1 MDLFRYFIRFLYKIR
16 WYLIIL
22 PIISLIV
29 AWFLTRNM
37 EHIYDTNTT
46 IYTGMITGYNLEG
59 TTGSVGGNSQTNIT
73 NLMLI
78 VTTDNTIHEV
88 ALRLFGRC
96 MMYGNPNKD
105 NNYIS
110 AEHFRQLNATVPPEV
125 KALINRN
132 SEDQTYAN
140 LKAYEKPTQNNYIFG
155 LLNYHQYFGIDNIT
169 SRLKVLQLDQSDII
183 DIGYSANDA
192 GIAFNTLD
200 ILNKVFARQYQQL
213 RFGETNNVIRFFEKE
228 VARLYKVLS
237 NAEDDLIRYN
247 ISKKIINY
255 EEQTKALTGLEAQQQ
270 NFRNDQLM
278 NYTTSKALLDY
289 LERQLGNRAQV
300 IRSNRE
306 FTNQVRD
313 ISRIQSRISNLR
325 IMSSEGGGQNNESQE
340 ELAKAQRDL
349 QKATGR
355 VTQLTKD
362 IEASTF
368 STETGV
374 KANDMLERWLE
385 QLLLMEKT
393 KAEMTATDIMKENLE
408 RQYLFYAPIGA
419 TIERKVRHISF
430 IEGNYMEMLKALN
443 AARMRQ
449 RNLQMST
456 ATLRVLNPPMFPLN
470 AQPTNRIMILLGS
483 LLLTFML
490 TALWFLIIEM
500 LDRTLRDRMRS
511 ERITQIPVMGCFPK
525 ESNLRY
531 RRFNKTIA
539 DMAMKQLSK
548 SLLPHFKEGQQNVLN
563 FFKEGQQNVLN
574 LISTDSGNGKSYL
587 AQELENYW
595 ISIGLEVRRLTYD
608 EDFLAEDSKFIL
620 AKDIKDL
627 CPDIL
632 PNEIA
637 IVEYPNMDDNSISP
651 ALLNMGTINLMVT
664 RANRTWKDIDQK
676 ALKELQTMLDDDHK
690 DTLFMYLTEA
700 SRYAVEEFVG
710 QLPPYTRFNNFV
722 YRISQLGLTATENE
736 HSL

>member
-1 MDLFRYFIRFLYKIR
+1 MDLFRYFVRFLYKIR
-16 WYLIIL
+16 WYLVIL
-22 PIISLIV
+22 PMIALIV
-29 AWFLTRNM
+29 AWFMTRNM
-37 EHIYDTNTT
+37 DRIYDTNTT

-59 TTGSVGGNSQTNIT
+59 SGAVGGNSQTNIN

-78 VTTDNTIHEV
+78 ITTDNTIHEV
-88 ALRLFGRC
+88 SLRLFGRC

-110 AEHFRQLNATVPPEV
+110 AEHFRQLNATVPAEV
-125 KALINRN
+125 KALINHN
-132 SEDQTYAN
+132 SEAQTYAN
-140 LKAYEKPTQNNYIFG
+140 LKAYEKPSQDNFLFG
-155 LLNYHQYFGIDNIT
+155 LLNYHPYFGINNIT
-169 SRLKVLQLDQSDII
+169 SRLKVLQLNGSDII

-192 GIAFNTLD
+192 GIAYNTLD
-200 ILNKVFARQYQQL
+200 ILNEVFARQYQQI

-228 VARLYKVLS
+228 VGRLYKILT

-247 ISKKIINY
+247 ISKRIINY
-255 EEQTKALTGLEAQQQ
+255 GEQTKALTGLEAQQQ

-300 IRSNRE
+300 IRSNQE

-325 IMSSEGGGQNNESQE
+325 LMSSESGAQNNESQE

-349 QKATGR
+349 QKATSR

-362 IEASTF
+362 IEASTY

-374 KANDMLERWLE
+374 RANSMIDRWLE
-385 QLLLMEKT
+385 QILLLEKT
-393 KAEMTATDIMKENLE
+393 KAEMTATDIMKNNLD

-419 TIERKVRHISF
+419 TLDRKDRHIGF

-443 AARMRQ
+443 AARLRQ

-470 AQPTNRIMILLGS
+470 AQPTNRLMILLGAFF
-483 LLLTFML
+483 LTFAL
-490 TALWFLIIEM
+490 TTLWFLIIEL

-511 ERITQIPVMGCFPK
+511 ERITKVPVMGCFPK

-548 SLLPHFKEGQQNVLN
+548 ALLPH
-563 FFKEGQQNVLN
+563 FKEGQQNVLN

-595 ISIGLEVRRLTYD
+595 ISIGLQVRRLTYD

-632 PNEIA
+632 PDEIA
-637 IVEYPNMDDNSISP
+637 IIEYPNLDDNSISP
-651 ALLNMGTINLMVT
+651 ALLNIGTVNLMVT
-664 RANRTWKDIDQK
+664 RANRTWKDVDQK
-676 ALKELQTMLDDDHK
+676 ALKEVQAMLDEEHK

-710 QLPPYTRFNNFV
+710 QLPPYTKFNNFV
-722 YRISQLGLTATENE
+722 YRMSQLGLTAVENE
-736 HSL
+736 HAK

>member
-1 MDLFRYFIRFLYKIR
+1 MDLFRYFVRFLYKIR
-16 WYLIIL
+16 WYLVIL
-22 PIISLIV
+22 PMIALIV

-37 EHIYDTNTT
+37 ERIYDTNTT

-59 TTGSVGGNSQTNIT
+59 TGSVGGNSQTNIT

-78 VTTDNTIHEV
+78 ITTDNTIHEV

-125 KALINRN
+125 KALINHN
-132 SEDQTYAN
+132 SEAQTFAN
-140 LKAYEKPTQNNYIFG
+140 LKAYERPSQDNFLFG
-155 LLNYHQYFGIDNIT
+155 ILNYHPYFGINNIT
-169 SRLKVLQLDQSDII
+169 SRLKVLQLNNSDII

-200 ILNKVFARQYQQL
+200 ILNEVFARQYQQI

-228 VARLYKVLS
+228 VARLYKILT

-247 ISKKIINY
+247 ISKRIINY
-255 EEQTKALTGLEAQQQ
+255 GEQTKQLAGLEAQQQ

-278 NYTTSKALLDY
+278 HYTTSKALLDY

-325 IMSSEGGGQNNESQE
+325 LMSSEGGALNNESQE

-349 QKATGR
+349 QAATSR

-362 IEASTF
+362 IEASTY

-374 KANDMLERWLE
+374 KANDMLSKWLE
-385 QLLLMEKT
+385 QLLLLEKT
-393 KAEMTATDIMKENLE
+393 KAEMTATDIMKQSLDK
-408 RQYLFYAPIGA
+408 QYLFYAPIGA
-419 TIERKVRHISF
+419 TLDRKARHIGF

-443 AARMRQ
+443 AARLRQ

-470 AQPTNRIMILLGS
+470 AQPTNRLMILLGAFM
-483 LLLTFML
+483 LTFML
-490 TALWFLIIEM
+490 TALWFLIIEL

-511 ERITQIPVMGCFPK
+511 ERITKVPVIGCFPK

-548 SLLPHFKEGQQNVLN
+548 ALLPH
-563 FFKEGQQNVLN
+563 FKEGQQNVLN

-595 ISIGLEVRRLTYD
+595 ISIGLQVRRLTYD

-632 PNEIA
+632 PDEIA
-637 IVEYPNMDDNSISP
+637 IIEYPNLDDNSISP
-651 ALLNMGTINLMVT
+651 ALLNMGTVNLMVT

-676 ALKELQTMLDDDHK
+676 ALKEVQAM
-690 DTLFMYLTEA
+690 
-700 SRYAVEEFVG
+700 
-710 QLPPYTRFNNFV
+710 
-722 YRISQLGLTATENE
+722 
-736 HSL
+736 

>member
-1 MDLFRYFIRFLYKIR
+1 
-16 WYLIIL
+16 
-22 PIISLIV
+22 
-29 AWFLTRNM
+29 
-37 EHIYDTNTT
+37 
-46 IYTGMITGYNLEG
+46 
-59 TTGSVGGNSQTNIT
+59 
-73 NLMLI
+73 
-78 VTTDNTIHEV
+78 
-88 ALRLFGRC
+88 
-96 MMYGNPNKD
+96 
-105 NNYIS
+105 
-110 AEHFRQLNATVPPEV
+110 
-125 KALINRN
+125 
-132 SEDQTYAN
+132 
-140 LKAYEKPTQNNYIFG
+140 
-155 LLNYHQYFGIDNIT
+155 
-169 SRLKVLQLDQSDII
+169 
-183 DIGYSANDA
+183 
-192 GIAFNTLD
+192 
-200 ILNKVFARQYQQL
+200 
-213 RFGETNNVIRFFEKE
+213 
-228 VARLYKVLS
+228 LS

-419 TIERKVRHISF
+419 TIERKVRHIGF

-563 FFKEGQQNVLN
+563 

-587 AQELENYW
+587 SQELENYW

-620 AKDIKDL
+620 AKGIKDL

-637 IVEYPNMDDNSISP
+637 IIEYPNMDDNSISP

-664 RANRTWKDIDQK
+664 RANRTWKDVDQK
-676 ALKELQTMLDDDHK
+676 ALKELQSMLDDEHK
-690 DTLFMYLTEA
+690 NSLFMYLTEA